1 MNLKSIISLSRVL
14 LLISFLL
21 HVGFANSISYEY
33 FTESSGAFVVDQVCY
48 KKSGGNAYVT
58 YYGVRKYYW
67 YYDGHK
73 YGPVFDGYRGGYIGT
88 SADVTIPSSVVISS
102 STYDVTSIGDYAFEE
117 EGFSSIILP
126 NGIITIG
133 KEAFNYCENLTTIN
147 FPSSLK
153 TIGSGAFYG
162 CRALS
167 SAAIPNGVTNIN
179 SRTFYGC
186 SSLNFLSIPNSVTS
200 IEESAFAG
208 CSALPSITIPNN
220 VTTIGNSTFSGCSGL
235 TSVTIGN
242 SVTSIGN
249 GAFSGCSGLTSV
261 NIPNSVTSI
270 GSSTFYGCSRMTS
283 VIIGNSV
290 MSIGSSAFSGCSG
303 LTSITIPNS
312 VTSIGEGAFY
322 NCSGL
327 TSVTVKSGNVV
338 YDSRDNCNAIIE
350 TASNKLIAGSFKT
363 IIPNSVTSIGNGAF
377 FGCSG
382 LTSVTIPN
390 SVTSIGSYAF
400 DGCLG
405 LTSVKVESTKPMS
418 IGSSTFSNRT
428 NAILYVPY
436 GCKAVYE
443 AANYW
448 KDFKEIVEMPSLT
461 LNDQNICKGGK
472 IRLPVLMNNEEEITA
487 FQFDVDVPDGITV
500 IDVQLGD
507 RKSDSHTVDFNKQ
520 ADGSYRVIV
529 VSLQK
534 VPFSSN
540 EGELVSLM
548 LSADKDIE
556 SGDYSIGIKNIVL
569 TTPSKEKFYLAD
581 VNSVLSVLNIRQGD
595 ADSDGYV
602 DVADVVAMIDYV
614 LDSSTSDIMFLAADM
629 NADGDIDIFDVM
641 IAINII
647 LNRDNSAGSRTRA
660 SSYMEEQAVVTAA
673 ADGIMLGVNDA
684 GRFTAFQFDIE
695 VADGME
701 LTEVRLNDNTGNH
714 ELYSMNIGQNTYRVI
729 GVSMDNSTLTAS
741 GNDLIELSFSKGGH
755 AQISNIVFVTPQKSK
770 VYFASDNSEVTGI
783 SRIGYKQAE
792 DIYDLSG
799 RKVNT
804 DRSRLPKGLY
814 IINNKKVVIK

>member
-1 MNLKSIISLSRVL
+1 M
-14 LLISFLL
+14 
-21 HVGFANSISYEY
+21 
-33 FTESSGAFVVDQVCY
+33 T
-48 KKSGGNAYVT
+48 
-58 YYGVRKYYW
+58 
-67 YYDGHK
+67 
-73 YGPVFDGYRGGYIGT
+73 
-88 SADVTIPSSVVISS
+88 
-102 STYDVTSIGDYAFEE
+102 
-117 EGFSSIILP
+117 
-126 NGIITIG
+126 
-133 KEAFNYCENLTTIN
+133 
-147 FPSSLK
+147 
-153 TIGSGAFYG
+153 
-162 CRALS
+162 
-167 SAAIPNGVTNIN
+167 
-179 SRTFYGC
+179 
-186 SSLNFLSIPNSVTS
+186 IPNSVTS
-200 IEESAFAG
+200 I
-208 CSALPSITIPNN
+208 
-220 VTTIGNSTFSGCSGL
+220 GNS
-235 TSVTIGN
+235 
-242 SVTSIGN
+242 
-249 GAFSGCSGLTSV
+249 AFSGCSGLTSV

-290 MSIGSSAFSGCSG
+290 MSIGSSAFS
-303 LTSITIPNS
+303 
-312 VTSIGEGAFY
+312 
-322 NCSGL
+322 
-327 TSVTVKSGNVV
+327 
-338 YDSRDNCNAIIE
+338 
-350 TASNKLIAGSFKT
+350 
-363 IIPNSVTSIGNGAF
+363 
-377 FGCSG
+377 GCSG